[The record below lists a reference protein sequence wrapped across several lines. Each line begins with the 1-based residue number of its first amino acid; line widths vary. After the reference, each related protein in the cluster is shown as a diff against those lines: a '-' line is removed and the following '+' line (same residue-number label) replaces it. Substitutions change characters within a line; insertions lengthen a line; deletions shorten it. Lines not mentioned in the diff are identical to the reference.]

1 MKNHLKTSKLL
12 RWAATG
18 ALSLMLVMNVMVS
31 LEFDE
36 DKILPSV
43 TFIELGNKAMAI
55 GEGEPVGG
63 GLYKECWVTITSVK
77 GYPARYCGT
86 CTWIANSKGSGQGVC
101 QEDPVIE

>member
-1 MKNHLKTSKLL
+1 MKNQFKTSKVVRLV
-12 RWAATG
+12 ATG
-18 ALSLMLVMNVMVS
+18 ALSLMLVLNVMIS
-31 LEFDE
+31 LEFDK
-36 DKILPSV
+36 DNILPSIAL
-43 TFIELGNKAMAI
+43 IELGNKAMAI
-55 GEGEPVGG
+55 GEGEPDGG